1 MMSLKWIRKK
11 IKQIARRRQ
20 SRRLLLLA
28 CIAIICFGAIGY
40 ASYMQDKRLLVDES
54 TYKPLLQL
62 IASVES
68 KGNYNAYFGN
78 AKNSKINFT
87 DMSIAEVMRWQSEYI
102 EQGNYSSAVGRYQII
117 STTLNGLVSRLG
129 IDTSQK
135 FNEPMQDTLAIALL
149 ERRGAI
155 DFVNQELTRE
165 QFAANLAKEWA
176 ALPKVIGDNPSDSY
190 YAGDGVNKA
199 LVDVHEVIAAIDH
212 IEAK

>member
-11 IKQIARRRQ
+11 MKQIGRRRQ
-20 SRRLLLLA
+20 LRRLLLLA
-28 CIAIICFGAIGY
+28 CIAVICFGAIGY
-40 ASYMQDKRLLVDES
+40 ASYMQNRRLSVDES

-68 KGNYNAYFGN
+68 RGNYNAYFGN

-87 DMSIAEVMRWQSEYI
+87 NMSLSEVMKWQSEYI

-117 STTLNGLVSRLG
+117 NTTLNGLVSKLG
-129 IDTSQK
+129 IDTSRK
-135 FNEPMQDTLAIALL
+135 FNESMQDTLAIALI
-149 ERRGAI
+149 ERRGAV
-155 DFVNQELTRE
+155 DFINEELTRE

-176 ALPKVIGDNPSDSY
+176 ALPKVIGDNPGDSY

-199 LVDVHEVIAAIDH
+199 LVDIHEVISAIDH